1 MTKKV
6 IGAGPNGAGIE
17 AVSRRRFAAGLR
29 NIEQAMG
36 RKQMNANDIFKAKD
50 PDLRAALG
58 ALRRAAQLARK
69 TAIQT
74 ETNIVIVKD
83 GRMLRISAD
92 ELRQQALAA
101 AVVKESL
108 TVPSWSGGHEIAGD
122 R

>member
-1 MTKKV
+1 
-6 IGAGPNGAGIE
+6 
-17 AVSRRRFAAGLR
+17 
-29 NIEQAMG
+29 
-36 RKQMNANDIFKAKD
+36 MNDNDLSKAKD
-50 PDLRAALG
+50 PDVRASLG

-108 TVPSWSGGHEIAGD
+108 TVPSWSGGHAIAGD